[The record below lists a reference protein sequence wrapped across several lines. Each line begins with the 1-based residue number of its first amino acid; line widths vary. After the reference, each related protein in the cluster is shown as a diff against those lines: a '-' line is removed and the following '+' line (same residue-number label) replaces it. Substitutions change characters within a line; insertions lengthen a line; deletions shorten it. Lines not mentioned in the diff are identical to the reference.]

1 MYANF
6 EIMYAHQKLILDK
19 RRPKK
24 DDLFPVKVRV
34 TYQRIQKYYTVGIDM
49 SESDFDRISKGSV
62 RNELRLAKKK
72 IQSFQAKIDGII
84 SAMDLFTFEELDYE
98 FTKKVAQVA
107 NRKSVY
113 HLFDDIIEKLYT
125 EGRIGSASVYND
137 ARNSLKK
144 FKPKLTFL
152 QVNVQ
157 LLKEYDAKLKS
168 EGKSI
173 STIGIYMRH
182 LRAVY
187 NRAIEAEIID
197 QKYYP
202 FGKNK
207 FQIKAPLNIK
217 KALTIEQIKKVIDYK
232 VEKDTNQHLARDM
245 WIFSYFCN
253 GMNIKDILHLK
264 FKNILGETIQ
274 YDRSKTSNT
283 IQNPKPILIN
293 LLPQAIEIIDR
304 WADKNRKEN
313 NYVFPILKN
322 YMDEVQKQKTKDQFV
337 HVINHHMKKIGI
349 DIGYDKPLTT
359 YAARHSF
366 ATVLKRSGAP
376 MELISESLGHKSL
389 QTTEAYLDSFE
400 DNTRR
405 KFMEN
410 LIPK

>member
-232 VEKDTNQHLARDM
+232 VENDTNQHLARDM

>member
-98 FTKKVAQVA
+98 FTKKVVQVA

-232 VEKDTNQHLARDM
+232 VENDTNQHLARDM

-264 FKNILGETIQ
+264 FKNILGEAIQ